1 MLTLNVQN
9 SSRSKKA
16 LSAIVFTVTPIVWAR
31 NAFYVAQ
38 IVIIYRD
45 ETRFSR
51 TTNQALAFLF
61 IIFTELADLGIL
73 ALLLL
78 GTGAFGGKDKRRGDG
93 MEKEGRFSE
102 SGREYVDGPVVE
114 PEYVPHVDGRAS
126 TVRA

>member
-45 ETRFSR
+45 ETRWSR

-102 SGREYVDGPVVE
+102 SGREYVDGPAVE
-114 PEYVPHVDGRAS
+114 PVYVPHVDGRAS
-126 TVRA
+126 TIRA